1 MRESRGDRARLRGG
15 TRAPSA
21 SPPEHPA
28 PTTPRPPRLVFQHES
43 RRVCLQ
49 TKKPF
54 FQTFNPATVSSRL
67 THPPFPNPNAGVPQR
82 SDPERTVHQDH
93 PHPPQHQQHLGH
105 LRVRKHPRGALIGAN
120 RHQSRRELLLPAAR
134 VAVRQQRQAHRA
146 RQARRAER
154 CPPIRHARDGHGH
167 PPSGVRAQSRHSQ
180 KDAGHRPGPRHRP
193 QHRRSRRG
201 A

>member
-21 SPPEHPA
+21 SPPEHPVQ
-28 PTTPRPPRLVFQHES
+28 PRRGPLGSFFNTSLDECVCKQINLFSKLSTP
-43 RRVCLQ
+43 
-49 TKKPF
+49 
-54 FQTFNPATVSSRL
+54 TVSSRL

-105 LRVRKHPRGALIGAN
+105 LRVRKHPRGALVGAN

-146 RQARRAER
+146 RQARRAQR

-167 PPSGVRAQSRHSQ
+167 SPSGIRAKSRHSQ
-180 KDAGHRPGPRHRP
+180 KDAGHRPGPRHQP